1 MIREKKSSSGTVGP
15 CVGGR
20 GSASES
26 VSTGRELLWSSRRDP
41 YKHILVLHTMWY
53 LTFYVMYEH
62 GKMQGLMFP
71 VMMLR
76 ILAFCCVTSC
86 SRINRCWHFK
96 GMWCLHL
103 QGCSVMEE
111 YCISKDFTPLKT
123 KAIGS
128 FRMLRSVNRAT
139 QCNISKEQ
147 NSQHGKNS
155 YGISFSATYSTKLA
169 KGMLHNATHKTSNG
183 ILYSLFKLTTA
194 CSSI

>member
-1 MIREKKSSSGTVGP
+1 
-15 CVGGR
+15 
-20 GSASES
+20 
-26 VSTGRELLWSSRRDP
+26 
-41 YKHILVLHTMWY
+41 VLHHAAG
-53 LTFYVMYEH
+53 LTGADISKEC
-62 GKMQGLMFP
+62 G
-71 VMMLR
+71 
-76 ILAFCCVTSC
+76 AFIF
-86 SRINRCWHFK
+86 RD
-96 GMWCLHL
+96 G
-103 QGCSVMEE
+103 VMEE

-155 YGISFSATYSTKLA
+155 YDISFSATYSTKLA